1 MRFILTILFATI
13 LLSTS
18 IAQSNVNKPDIEFKT
33 IKLVGDKQNVYFDI
47 AGITDNTQITEIAE
61 ALEDYSEVYK
71 CNIYNSSYNS
81 YRCLLITS
89 TEVDALIV
97 EDILKEQGVNYDLR
111 TVRVNNKELLE
122 ENTPQ

>member
-1 MRFILTILFATI
+1 MRSILTILFATL

-47 AGITDNTQITEIAE
+47 TGITDNTQITEIAE
-61 ALEDYSEVYK
+61 ALENYSEVYK

-81 YRCLLITS
+81 HRCMLITS
-89 TEVDALIV
+89 NDVDALIV

-111 TVRVNNKELLE
+111 TVRVNNRELLK
-122 ENTPQ
+122 ENIPQ